1 MRRWSDDDLRWAT
14 LRRQFPLPLDGSVRA
29 TPEAVLELVERI
41 APIQSQAPRAP
52 FATIAARL
60 PGTAYADL
68 VALFESHHLIKAS
81 TLRGTV
87 FTSDREQFGWSQR
100 IAREGRV
107 AFVAAQT
114 KIPADDVR
122 SLLTAVEDAAADWRS
137 WDDLLDHARG
147 LMAAG
152 PPPLAER
159 ADQVRFLLWGQA
171 GLLRRPPDSAWH
183 KRTDV
188 LRRSAAT
195 ALPELPAYGF
205 EEAVLTMVERHLRA
219 YGPVTVDDICFY
231 LGVRKTPLRAALTAL
246 GDRVVTGVGPAG
258 QPMLELDDE
267 QATTTG
273 PPEAASGV
281 RLLAEFD
288 GLLLGYAGPGRLRFL
303 EPAQLERVWS
313 AKNAICAPMVLSDG
327 RVVARWTIVGS
338 GRRVRLDVTM
348 LPPHPVLPADSLAPA
363 VRALEAVLDLEVR
376 DVRVAGWP
384 DEADSSRGA

>member
-14 LRRQFPLPLDGSVRA
+14 LRRQFPLPLDGSVRV
-29 TPEAVLELVERI
+29 TPEAVLDLVGRI

-52 FATIAARL
+52 FATIASRL
-60 PGTAYADL
+60 PGAAYADL
-68 VALFESHHLIKAS
+68 VALFESHELIKAS

-87 FTSDREQFGWSQR
+87 FTSDREQFGWSLR

-114 KIPADDVR
+114 KLPADDVR
-122 SLLTAVEDAAADWRS
+122 SLLIAVEDAAADWRS

-152 PPPLAER
+152 PPQLAER

-195 ALPELPAYGF
+195 ALPELPPYAF
-205 EEAVLTMVERHLRA
+205 DEAVLAMVERHLLA
-219 YGPVTVDDICFY
+219 YGPVTIDDICFY
-231 LGVRKTPLRAALTAL
+231 LGLRKTPVRRALAAL
-246 GDRVVTGVGPAG
+246 GDRVITGLGPAD

-267 QATTTG
+267 PAGRTG
-273 PPEAASGV
+273 PPAAASGV
-281 RLLAEFD
+281 HLLAEFD
-288 GLLLGYAGPGRLRFL
+288 GLLLGYAKPGRSRFL
-303 EPAQLERVWS
+303 EPAQLDRVWS
-313 AKNAICAPMVLSDG
+313 AKNAICAPMVLSEG
-327 RVVARWTIVGS
+327 QIVGRWTTVGA

-348 LPPHPVLPADSLAPA
+348 LPPLSPLPESALTSA
-363 VRALEAVLDLEVR
+363 VGALEQVLDLEVR
-376 DVRVAGWP
+376 DVRVATWP